1 MKRSH
6 QNFQV
11 KDIYNFS
18 YYYDHIASQI
28 PMVGSEKGKSLHMG
42 IPPVL
47 AVALIFSPV
56 PTSDLISFASIDTD
70 C

>member
-1 MKRSH
+1 MKRSRE
-6 QNFQV
+6 NFHV
-11 KDIYNFS
+11 KDICNVS
-18 YYYDHIASQI
+18 YYHYHIASQI
-28 PMVGSEKGKSLHMG
+28 PTVGSEKGKSLYMG